1 VVLATKGGVE
11 CARASQV
18 QIALNDVQEMQNHMR
33 ETIDQGMANTKAA
46 KDGQSV
52 TPAFAAAPP
61 PADANAAGEIQ
72 QEQAIAAAAEG

>member
-1 VVLATKGGVE
+1 
-11 CARASQV
+11 
-18 QIALNDVQEMQNHMR
+18 MQNHMR